1 MKILFAASAAE
12 LFDELPQSVKRK
24 SASCI
29 ELLVRQPR
37 LYPIRRRGLMH
48 GYRYFVAGRYLFY
61 YSLNSEEVRITAIIP
76 AAMRL
81 A

>member
-1 MKILFAASAAE
+1 
-12 LFDELPQSVKRK
+12 
-24 SASCI
+24 
-29 ELLVRQPR
+29 
-37 LYPIRRRGLMH
+37 MH